1 MIEKAKKR
9 VAVYVRVSTELEAQV
24 SSFEAQVSYYKSYVA
39 LNPEWELVEIF
50 ADEGV
55 SGTSYRRRA
64 GFKRMIE
71 AAGRGEIDLI
81 LTKSIS
87 RFARNTVDALTV
99 TRELKAKKVEV
110 WFEKENISSFDAKSE
125 LIFTILSSVAQEE
138 SRSISENVRWGIER
152 RMEAG
157 RIVVPYK
164 SFLGYDKGE
173 NGRPE
178 INEAEAEIVRRIFR
192 EFLAGGTLRGIARGL
207 TNEEIKTPR
216 GKEKWSP
223 ETIRSILMN
232 EKYQGDAIL
241 GKTYVE
247 DFLTKKVRK
256 NHGERRQ
263 FYLKNSHPAI
273 ISRATF
279 KEAQRE
285 IKNRTEMR
293 REKISFSSS
302 RLES

>member
-1 MIEKAKKR
+1 MIEKVKRR
-9 VAVYVRVSTELEAQV
+9 VAVYARVSTELEAQA

-39 LNPEWELVEIF
+39 LNPEWELVGIF

-64 GFKRMIE
+64 GFKRMLE

-99 TRELKAKKVEV
+99 TRELKAENVEV
-110 WFEKENISSFDAKSE
+110 FFEKENISSFDMKSE

-138 SRSISENVRWGIER
+138 SRSISENVRWGIQR

-164 SFLGYDKGE
+164 SFLGYDKGKD
-173 NGRPE
+173 GRPE
-178 INEAEAEIVRRIFR
+178 INEEEAEIVRRIFR
-192 EFLAGGTLRGIARGL
+192 EFLEGGMLRGIARGL
-207 TNEEIKTPR
+207 TVERIRTPR

-223 ETIRSILMN
+223 ETIRGILTN

-247 DFLTKKVRK
+247 DFLTKKVKK
-256 NHGERRQ
+256 NHGERKQ
-263 FYLKNSHPAI
+263 VYLKNSHPAI

-279 KEAQRE
+279 RKTQRE
-285 IKNRTEMR
+285 MKSRTEMR

-302 RLES
+302 R